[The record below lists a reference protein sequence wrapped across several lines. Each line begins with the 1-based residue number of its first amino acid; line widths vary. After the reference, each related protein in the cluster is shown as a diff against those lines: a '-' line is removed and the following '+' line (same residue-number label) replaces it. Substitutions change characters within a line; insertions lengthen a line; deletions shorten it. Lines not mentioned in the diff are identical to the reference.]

1 MGPAAG
7 DRPSRRLFFWLLV
20 SGFWFLASK
29 MDRLVSWNRLDLQVR
44 GERILRMARSEIAS
58 RRLPVEVRD
67 LRFRDGIAE
76 LEGVLKK
83 GLSIPFRIV
92 VREILPREGGV
103 FVPFADVSVLGFLPV
118 PRFLFSL
125 AEGFAKADGI
135 TLDPARQAIFVAL
148 DRFLPPFVDLEID
161 SIRIVDGGLA
171 VTLGPG
177 GADPPQPGGSR
188 GQTYG

>member
-1 MGPAAG
+1 MP
-7 DRPSRRLFFWLLV
+7 
-20 SGFWFLASK
+20 
-29 MDRLVSWNRLDLQVR
+29 DRLVSWNRLDLQVR
-44 GERILRMARSEIAS
+44 GDRILRMARSELAA

-67 LRFRDGIAE
+67 LRFRDGVIE
-76 LEGVLKK
+76 MEGILKK
-83 GLSIPFRIV
+83 GFSVPFSVV
-92 VREILPREGGV
+92 VREILASEGGV
-103 FVPFADVSVLGFLPV
+103 VVPFADVSVLGFLPV

-125 AEGFAKADGI
+125 AEGFSKADGI
-135 TLDPARQAIFVAL
+135 TIDPARQAIFIAL

-188 GQTYG
+188 G